1 MKAVILSTH
10 TGGGH
15 DAAAHAMEEALTEAG
30 VTCKVMDCVA
40 FGGEWF
46 SRAVSK
52 AYVRAVQRSPE
63 GFGKVYRLGAMLST
77 PKWKSPVYLV
87 NSTYTRKM
95 AKELADYGAD
105 LVVCTHMFGGQ
116 SMTHLKRRGAFRGLL
131 AMIMTDYTLSP
142 FMEDI
147 QADVLIVSHPGVMQ
161 ECIDKHI
168 PKETMVPLGIPVSLK
183 CRPCTDKRQAKEA
196 AGLDPDRKYVLLA
209 GGSMGAGS
217 LPETLTAVLAGMEP
231 EDRLLVV
238 CGTNEEVRAEC
249 ETRCRGDERVTV
261 LGKVTP
267 LYPLLAAAD
276 LVATKSGGLTSTETM
291 TIGVPMLVVNPISG
305 CETANADFF
314 AARGMAAYAHNNG
327 DITELTRM
335 LLNNSTARDAMV
347 AAQHREIDPDCAR
360 KIAACLIQKTE
371 EWEKAPKG

>member
-1 MKAVILSTH
+1 MKAIILTTH

-15 DAAAHAMEEALTEAG
+15 DAAASAVAEALTEAG

-46 SRAVSK
+46 SKAVSRT
-52 AYVRAVQRSPE
+52 YVRAVQRSPE
-63 GFGKVYRLGAMLST
+63 GFGRVYRLGAMLST

-95 AKELADYGAD
+95 AKAIADYGAD
-105 LVVCTHMFGGQ
+105 MVVCTHMFGGQ
-116 SMTHLKRRGAFRGLL
+116 SMTHLKRHGAFHGLL
-131 AMIMTDYTLSP
+131 AMVMTDYTLSP

-147 QADVLIVSHPGVMQ
+147 QADVLFVSHRGVMPQ
-161 ECIDKHI
+161 CLEKHI
-168 PKETMVPLGIPVSLK
+168 PEETMVPLGIPVSLK
-183 CRPCTDKRQAKEA
+183 CRPCEDKRAAKEA
-196 AGLDPDRKYVLLA
+196 AGLDPDRKIVLLA

-217 LPETLTAVLAGMEP
+217 LPETITAVLAGMEQ
-231 EDRLLVV
+231 EDRLMVV
-238 CGTNEEVRAEC
+238 CGSNEEVRAQC
-249 ETRCRGDERVTV
+249 EAQCQGNPQVTV

-314 AARGMAAYAHNNG
+314 AARGMAAYAHSNE

-335 LLNNSTARDAMV
+335 LLTNDMAREAMV

-360 KIAACLIQKTE
+360 KIAACLIEKTAAMA
-371 EWEKAPKG
+371 KA

>member
-1 MKAVILSTH
+1 
-10 TGGGH
+10 
-15 DAAAHAMEEALTEAG
+15 
-30 VTCKVMDCVA
+30 
-40 FGGEWF
+40 
-46 SRAVSK
+46 
-52 AYVRAVQRSPE
+52 
-63 GFGKVYRLGAMLST
+63 
-77 PKWKSPVYLV
+77 
-87 NSTYTRKM
+87 
-95 AKELADYGAD
+95 
-105 LVVCTHMFGGQ
+105 
-116 SMTHLKRRGAFRGLL
+116 
-131 AMIMTDYTLSP
+131 
-142 FMEDI
+142 
-147 QADVLIVSHPGVMQ
+147 
-161 ECIDKHI
+161 
-168 PKETMVPLGIPVSLK
+168 
-183 CRPCTDKRQAKEA
+183 
-196 AGLDPDRKYVLLA
+196 
-209 GGSMGAGS
+209 MGAGS

-238 CGTNEEVRAEC
+238 CGTNEEVRTEC
-249 ETRCRGDERVTV
+249 EARCHGDERVTV

>member
-1 MKAVILSTH
+1 MKAIILTTH

-15 DAAAHAMEEALTEAG
+15 DAAASAVAEALTEAG

-46 SRAVSK
+46 SKAVSRT
-52 AYVRAVQRSPE
+52 YVRAVQRSPE
-63 GFGKVYRLGAMLST
+63 GFGRVYRLGAMLST

-87 NSTYTRKM
+87 NSTYTKKM
-95 AKELADYGAD
+95 AKAIADYGAD
-105 LVVCTHMFGGQ
+105 MVVCTHMFGGQ
-116 SMTHLKRRGAFRGLL
+116 SMTHLKRHGVFRGLL
-131 AMIMTDYTLSP
+131 AMVMTDYTLSP

-147 QADVLIVSHPGVMQ
+147 QADVLFVSHRGVMPQ
-161 ECIDKHI
+161 CLEKHI
-168 PKETMVPLGIPVSLK
+168 REETMVPLGIPVSLK
-183 CRPCTDKRQAKEA
+183 CRPCEDKRAAKEA
-196 AGLDPDRKYVLLA
+196 AGLDPDRKIVLLA

-217 LPETLTAVLAGMEP
+217 LPETITAVLAGMEQ
-231 EDRLLVV
+231 EDRLMVV
-238 CGTNEEVRAEC
+238 CGSNEEVRAQC
-249 ETRCRGDERVTV
+249 EAQCQGNPQVTV

-314 AARGMAAYAHNNG
+314 AARGMAAYAHSNE

-335 LLNNSTARDAMV
+335 LLTNDMAREAMV

-360 KIAACLIQKTE
+360 KIAACLIEKTAAMA
-371 EWEKAPKG
+371 KA

>member
-1 MKAVILSTH
+1 MKAIVLTTH

-15 DAAAHAMEEALTEAG
+15 DAAAYAVSEALTEAG

-46 SRAVSK
+46 SKAVSHT
-52 AYVRAVQRSPE
+52 YVRAVQRSPE
-63 GFGKVYRLGAMLST
+63 GFGRVYRLGAMLST

-95 AKELADYGAD
+95 AKAIDDYGAD
-105 LVVCTHMFGGQ
+105 MVVCTHMFGGQ
-116 SMTHLKRRGAFRGLL
+116 SMTHLKRRGAFHGLL
-131 AMIMTDYTLSP
+131 AMVMTDYTLSP

-147 QADVLIVSHPGVMQ
+147 QADVLFVSHRGVMQ
-161 ECIDKHI
+161 ECLKKKI
-168 PKETMVPLGIPVSLK
+168 PEETMIPLGIPVSLA
-183 CRPCTDKRQAKEA
+183 CRPCEDKRAAKAA
-196 AGLDPDRKYVLLA
+196 AGLNPDRKLVLLA

-217 LPETLTAVLAGMEP
+217 LPETMMAVLEGMGE
-231 EDRLLVV
+231 EDHLMVV
-238 CGTNEEVRAEC
+238 CGSNEEIRTQC
-249 ETRCRGDERVTV
+249 EAQCRGEKRVTV

-314 AARGMAAYAHNNG
+314 AARGMAAYAHNSM

-335 LLNNSTARDAMV
+335 LLTNDMAREAMV

-360 KIAACLIQKTE
+360 KIAACLVEKTAAMA
-371 EWEKAPKG
+371 KA

>member
-1 MKAVILSTH
+1 MKAIILTTH

-15 DAAAHAMEEALTEAG
+15 DAAASAVAEALTEAG

-46 SRAVSK
+46 SKAVSRT
-52 AYVRAVQRSPE
+52 YVRAVQRSPE
-63 GFGKVYRLGAMLST
+63 GFGRVYRLGAMLST

-87 NSTYTRKM
+87 NSTYTKKM
-95 AKELADYGAD
+95 AKAIADYGAD
-105 LVVCTHMFGGQ
+105 MVVCTHMFGGQ
-116 SMTHLKRRGAFRGLL
+116 SMTHLKRHGVFHGLL
-131 AMIMTDYTLSP
+131 AMVMTDYTLSP

-147 QADVLIVSHPGVMQ
+147 QADVLFVSHRGVMPQ
-161 ECIDKHI
+161 CLEKHI
-168 PKETMVPLGIPVSLK
+168 PEETMVPLGIPVSLK
-183 CRPCTDKRQAKEA
+183 CRPCEDKRAAKEA
-196 AGLDPDRKYVLLA
+196 AGLDPDRKMVLLA

-217 LPETLTAVLAGMEP
+217 LPETITAVLAGMEQ
-231 EDRLLVV
+231 EDRLMVV
-238 CGTNEEVRAEC
+238 CGSNEEVRAQC
-249 ETRCRGDERVTV
+249 ESQCQGNPQVTV
-261 LGKVTP
+261 WGKVTP

-314 AARGMAAYAHNNG
+314 AARDMAAYAHSNE

-335 LLNNSTARDAMV
+335 LLTNDMAREAMV

-360 KIAACLIQKTE
+360 KIAACLIEKTAAMA
-371 EWEKAPKG
+371 KA